1 MSICR
6 HPSTSA
12 VFTKLVNP
20 LLCVIMILAILYV
33 GQDTLKPFAFSCLM
47 AILLISPC
55 RYLERQGFHRGFA
68 TLISLLMA
76 LVLILVVSYFISN
89 SIVSFRN
96 DLPQMIQNIN
106 DLIGRAELWIQQK
119 FHVSTEKMQDFIQ
132 SSTEKIL
139 PSTSAIVN
147 TTVTTVTNFFFL
159 GIVVFI
165 TTFLL
170 LLYRG
175 LIVLFFT
182 SLFAKEYTERIHG
195 IFSKTRYVIRSY
207 IVGLCIE
214 MIVVA
219 IAYCTAL
226 FIIGVKYALI
236 LGVIG
241 AILNLIPYLGI
252 FMACILTALIT
263 LTTNSP
269 GKVIWVVIAL
279 LIIHLT
285 DSNIL
290 MPRIVGH
297 KVKLNALVTIVGV
310 IIGSAL
316 WGIPGTFMAVP
327 FMAIMKVI
335 FEDVEPLQPFAII
348 MGEDI
353 SVTPVIPHALKKL
366 SHTVR
371 KRTLKV
377 KK

>member
-1 MSICR
+1 
-6 HPSTSA
+6 
-12 VFTKLVNP
+12 
-20 LLCVIMILAILYV
+20 
-33 GQDTLKPFAFSCLM
+33 
-47 AILLISPC
+47 
-55 RYLERQGFHRGFA
+55 
-68 TLISLLMA
+68 
-76 LVLILVVSYFISN
+76 
-89 SIVSFRN
+89 
-96 DLPQMIQNIN
+96 
-106 DLIGRAELWIQQK
+106 
-119 FHVSTEKMQDFIQ
+119 
-132 SSTEKIL
+132 
-139 PSTSAIVN
+139 
-147 TTVTTVTNFFFL
+147 
-159 GIVVFI
+159 
-165 TTFLL
+165 
-170 LLYRG
+170 
-175 LIVLFFT
+175 
-182 SLFAKEYTERIHG
+182 
-195 IFSKTRYVIRSY
+195 
-207 IVGLCIE
+207 

-297 KVKLNALVTIVGV
+297 KVKLNALVTIIGV